1 MNPYHYER
9 VVSPGIDLS
18 GLTLQS
24 GSGRKDEYT
33 PGSGVSSVTGQ
44 MDIDG
49 TDIGTIQHHPTPP
62 VYGYPVAGMYHNSN
76 FIYTFKLW
84 LFCLRLMSHYC

>member
-18 GLTLQS
+18 GLSLQS
-24 GSGRKDEYT
+24 GPSRIVKDEYSAG
-33 PGSGVSSVTGQ
+33 PVVGGGGG

-49 TDIGTIQHHPTPP
+49 NDIGTIQHHPSPLGP
-62 VYGYPVAGMYHNSN
+62 QGYGYPQGSGKKDTIVLLFLLKH
-76 FIYTFKLW
+76 FIIII
-84 LFCLRLMSHYC
+84 SI